1 MWTAAQTARFLAA
14 IDDPLHACYQLMAV
28 TGLRRG
34 EAAALRWADID
45 LAAGVL
51 TVSRQLQHDGR
62 QLIALPPKSL
72 ASNRVLALDPGS
84 SESLPAT
91 GAAARPGHR
100 AATSC
105 PASRWP
111 HNPGREPPQAT

>member
-14 IDDPLHACYQLMAV
+14 IDDPLHACYQLIAV

-72 ASNRVLALDPGS
+72 ASNRVLALDPWTIRV
-84 SESLPAT
+84 LA
-91 GAAARPGHR
+91 GHR
-100 AATSC
+100 RRC
-105 PASRWP
+105 PPGAPGSHELPGLTLASQPRP
-111 HNPGREPPQAT
+111 